1 MMCVQKVEKIS
12 NNSKIKKTT
21 KRDAKPK
28 KPKMWRV
35 IAQKLVETIAHE
47 MKISEI
53 MDLSIMAETI
63 SNGCN
68 ERIKKHFKNLQF
80 RYLNTLEIEVNGE
93 KMTVFNIISFIEY
106 LGTYNICINY
116 AEFKNFPTDGVL
128 RKALFEAVQRI
139 SKKTILFQI
148 FDDTISFD
156 EISLIALFKESSS
169 VAPVV
174 LKDYLK
180 ERVPVN
186 AKYIELHLNSLE
198 TSVLPKFFRK
208 KLMEL
213 INPRKMEIYFNINN
227 EIPPTFQTSSF
238 DDTYLFQRDNIKEI
252 INDNLQFLNFYFNC
266 SKASGIQ
273 NFYFKL
279 HNIEISYFL

>member
-1 MMCVQKVEKIS
+1 MLVVFLFIRFYVISPSWSKIQKISMMCVQKVEKIS

-53 MDLSIMAETI
+53 MDLS
-63 SNGCN
+63 
-68 ERIKKHFKNLQF
+68 F

-213 INPRKMEIYFNINN
+213 INFKVINWAL
-227 EIPPTFQTSSF
+227 IA
-238 DDTYLFQRDNIKEI
+238 LRVRDV
-252 INDNLQFLNFYFNC
+252 D
-266 SKASGIQ
+266 
-273 NFYFKL
+273 
-279 HNIEISYFL
+279 